1 MFCPN
6 CGTQIPDDSA
16 FCENC
21 GTKIAAAAQQ
31 DPQQS
36 PYQQTQAAQQ
46 QWQQYAPQD
55 GGAHRM
61 SVRTASL
68 LCYWFSFVGWCISY
82 FLADNK
88 DPYLRFHLNQSLI
101 LWIAGIIVSTLSNA
115 RGLSIIGGLLAL
127 VYFVL
132 WLMAFIG
139 SCRGQMKAP
148 FLLDK
153 IPPILK

>member
-31 DPQQS
+31 GPQQS

-68 LCYWFSFVGWCISY
+68 LCYWFSFIGWCISY
-82 FLADNK
+82 FLADNT

-101 LWIAGIIVSTLSNA
+101 LWLAASLLGILARFRGISFIAS
-115 RGLSIIGGLLAL
+115 LLIL
-127 VYFVL
+127 LTFVL
-132 WLMAFIG
+132 WVIAFIG
-139 SCRGQMKAP
+139 AVRGQTKSAP
-148 FLLDK
+148 LLGI
-153 IPPILK
+153 IPPIIK